1 MTDFGSYFEK
11 MYRLNSDPWNYAE
24 SPYEGQKY
32 DATCAALRS
41 DHYRHGIEIG
51 CSIGALSAR
60 LAVRCD
66 RFLAIDLVGKAVEQA
81 STRLAD
87 IPGASAMVGQIPYH
101 WPNHT
106 FDLIV
111 LSEVLYYLTP
121 QEITLL
127 ARKIKDTTLPGA
139 ECVLVN
145 WRGQTDTPITGIGA
159 RTAFCDAMA
168 GLTNFATHPNSGTP
182 DYDHV
187 TLVLP

>member
-32 DATCAALRS
+32 EATCAALRS

-81 STRLAD
+81 LTRLAD
-87 IPGASAMVGQIPYH
+87 IPGASAMVGADPLPLAQSH
-101 WPNHT
+101 VRSDCS
-106 FDLIV
+106 FR
-111 LSEVLYYLTP
+111 S
-121 QEITLL
+121 TLL
-127 ARKIKDTTLPGA
+127 SDAARDHAASPQNQRH
-139 ECVLVN
+139 C
-145 WRGQTDTPITGIGA
+145 
-159 RTAFCDAMA
+159 
-168 GLTNFATHPNSGTP
+168 LTRR
-182 DYDHV
+182 
-187 TLVLP
+187 